1 MISERVLEALE
12 WDRIVELLTGG
23 CRTAPGRDFARTLEP
38 LTRLHAAS
46 RLGKLTDLKKIKL
59 LENDS
64 PDFSGIE
71 DIGQLAGLAEKGG
84 VLTLEELGLLRNFLT
99 ACAGLRRFLVRHRD
113 VYPAIASEADGLD
126 PLNDLTSLFSKSLT
140 EAGALSRGAYPELG
154 KIEDEIAALRRDMEK
169 RLTEIIHSP
178 AMSACLQEKMFTT
191 RGDRYVLL
199 LKSTFRGKIKGTV
212 HDISSSEATLFIEP
226 DAVTDLNNRIVMKE
240 HALRREISRILA
252 ALSAQ
257 AGEKSSELQSN
268 LIIAGRL
275 DFLNSGAELSEKLNA
290 VEPLLSEEAVI
301 DLYNARHPLLYLMN
315 PGGTVPNSVSL
326 GKNFRC
332 LLITGANTG
341 GKTVLLKTIGLC
353 ALMAKHG
360 LHIPAGPD
368 SVIAVFDGIFADIG
382 DDQNLSQSLSTFSGQ
397 IVALNEML
405 VNALPNSL
413 VLIDEIV
420 VGTNPRQGAALA
432 RAILESLA
440 DTGALMAVTTHYSEL
455 KNLATTDPRF
465 ENASVSFDPDSFA
478 PTYRLLTGLPGSSH
492 AVEIAGLY
500 GLSRAVLARARSL
513 IDESELAAD
522 GLIEKVQRLEEDLR
536 GERELIADLRK
547 ELEREKGY
555 LAGERR
561 KLQSLEA
568 ELKAARGVEFL
579 DEIERLKREISER
592 ARELRG
598 ADMRT
603 LGELRRD
610 IDSMETSVREGV
622 KAAGK
627 QRLSDSHR
635 PFDPESCRP
644 GDAVMVLPLGK
655 RCVIESIDTAQGTAQ
670 VLLGNSLR
678 SRFPF
683 EELMIPVDSGKKKR
697 KPKETP
703 INLSP
708 PGESFVP
715 LTIQTSYNTIDL
727 RGRRVDE
734 ALSEMHAGLDAMVRS
749 GVGCAVII
757 HGHGTGAVKEAVRSE
772 LKHSSYVND
781 FRPGEQGEGGDG
793 VTIAVL
799 RR

>member
-1 MISERVLEALE
+1 MIPERVLEALE

-23 CRTAPGRDFARTLEP
+23 CRTSPGKSYAQTLEP
-38 LTRLHAAS
+38 LDEIGVAS
-46 RLGKLTDLKKIKL
+46 RMGKLTGLKEIKTI
-59 LENDS
+59 ENDT

-71 DIGQLAGLAEKGG
+71 DIGKLSGLAEKGG
-84 VLTLEELGLLRNFLT
+84 VLSLEELGILRNFLT
-99 ACAGLRRFLVRHRD
+99 ACARLRRFLADHRID
-113 VYPAIASEADGLD
+113 HPDIGSEAECFD
-126 PLNDLTSLFSKSLT
+126 PLEDLTSLFSRSLT
-140 EAGALSRGAYPELG
+140 ESGALSRTAYPGLG
-154 KIEDEIAALRRDMEK
+154 RIEDDILSLRRDMEK
-169 RLTEIIHSP
+169 RLTEMVHSP
-178 AMSACLQEKMFTT
+178 ALAACLQEKIFTT

-240 HALRREISRILA
+240 HELRREVSRILA
-252 ALSAQ
+252 ALSAK
-257 AGEKSSELQSN
+257 AGEKSAELESN
-268 LIIAGRL
+268 LAAAGRL
-275 DFLNSGAELSEKLNA
+275 DFFNSAADLSVRLNA
-290 VEPLLSEEAVI
+290 VEPRLSGAGSVDLI
-301 DLYNARHPLLYLMN
+301 DARHPLLYLMN

-326 GKNFRC
+326 GKGFQC

-353 ALMAKHG
+353 ALMVKHG

-368 SVIAVFDGIFADIG
+368 SSMAVFDGIFADIG
-382 DDQNLSQSLSTFSGQ
+382 DDQNLSRSLSTFSGQ
-397 IVALNEML
+397 IVVLGEML
-405 VNALPNSL
+405 ENASGKSL

-432 RAILESLA
+432 RAILESMA

-455 KNLATTDPRF
+455 KNLASADPRF

-492 AVEIAGLY
+492 AVEIAGRY

-536 GERELIADLRK
+536 VERMLIADLRS
-547 ELEREKGY
+547 ELESEKDY
-555 LAGERR
+555 LAGKVR
-561 KLQSLEA
+561 KLQALEA

-579 DEIERLKREISER
+579 EELGRMKKEISER

-598 ADMRT
+598 ADMRA
-603 LGELRRD
+603 LGEMRRE
-610 IDSMETSVREGV
+610 IDDMESSVRDGV

-627 QRLSDSHR
+627 ARLSDSHR
-635 PFDPESCRP
+635 PFDPGMCRP
-644 GDAVMVLPLGK
+644 GDTVMVIPLGK

-678 SRFPF
+678 SRYPF
-683 EELMIPVDSGKKKR
+683 GDLLVPRDSAKKKKR
-697 KPKETP
+697 DVE
-703 INLSP
+703 SP
-708 PGESFVP
+708 AAPAPESNSFVP

-734 ALSEMHAGLDAMVRS
+734 ALDAMRSGLDAMVRG

-757 HGHGTGAVKEAVRSE
+757 HGHGTGAVKQAVRSE
-772 LKHSSYVND
+772 LMHSSYVTE